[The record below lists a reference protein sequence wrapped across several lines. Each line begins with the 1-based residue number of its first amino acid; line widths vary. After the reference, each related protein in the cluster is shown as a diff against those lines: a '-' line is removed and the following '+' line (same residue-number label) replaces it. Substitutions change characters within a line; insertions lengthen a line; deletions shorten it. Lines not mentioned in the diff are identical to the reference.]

1 MSERECGGLNHGVE
15 MDPGKG
21 SGLMNDQAPATRRV
35 FYFLSSGKRA
45 THPSQKS
52 SQGDATC
59 VIREGTCTLDG
70 KVR

>member
-1 MSERECGGLNHGVE
+1 MCGGLNHGVE

-21 SGLMNDQAPATRRV
+21 SCLMNDQASATRRA

-45 THPSQKS
+45 THPSQTS
-52 SQGDATC
+52 SRRRRYVRN
-59 VIREGTCTLDG
+59 VIRQGTCTLYG